1 MFCSGVKRRFIGFL
15 IGTAALVAVAGG
27 PAVAGEKYKTF
38 VLAKPEIVLEG
49 VRKIAVRQ
57 FEGELGD
64 KLADRLSGQLIR
76 GNRGIKSVDAGFM
89 GLGSEK
95 VGTHI
100 VGGRTDLY
108 QIIAR
113 AELSDLLEEIEL
125 SNTGITDDIIEFGR
139 IKGIDAYVL
148 GSVSYAHSDAQS
160 KSEYG
165 EKPTYKIERTLS
177 LQGMVKV
184 VSVSSGQVL
193 GQKNFRRESKD
204 AQTSTD
210 GFRYIVP
217 KKPAVMVEPM
227 LTKMA
232 EDMAGY
238 FSPHYRARSFE
249 FAEIKTKQFAKLSKK
264 AEKFIKKRDIVR
276 AHNIYLHIHEQDPYG
291 PKAAYNLGMLNEMVG
306 NYEVAQE
313 FYQRAYGLK
322 QKKDYKKALDRA
334 ERNLVLRDMLAET
347 GVEIEPFEFDDEGG
361 GSDLA
366 KKIWLKGKDSDRIKV
381 RAEPKTAAEVIA
393 QVPGGMEYTV
403 LEENKKWVLIELID
417 GKSGYVRAKNVASAK
432 PR

>member
-1 MFCSGVKRRFIGFL
+1 MAFRWS
-15 IGTAALVAVAGG
+15 AALVLWSCLAAAVWSGRAEAG
-27 PAVAGEKYKTF
+27 PKYKTF

-49 VRKIAVRQ
+49 VRKIAVRR
-57 FEGELGD
+57 FEGKLGD
-64 KLADRLSGQLIR
+64 KLADRLSGQLVR
-76 GNRGIKSVDAGFM
+76 GNRGVKAVGSGFM
-89 GLGSEK
+89 GLGKEK

-108 QIIAR
+108 EVIAR
-113 AELSDLLEEIEL
+113 AELSDLLDEIEL

-184 VSVSSGQVL
+184 VSVGTGQVL
-193 GQKNFRRESKD
+193 GQKSFRREGKD
-204 AQTSTD
+204 AQTSSE
-210 GFRYIVP
+210 GFRYIRP
-217 KKPAVMVEPM
+217 KSPEVMVEPL

-232 EDMAGY
+232 EDMAAY
-238 FSPHYRARSFE
+238 FSPYYKARSFE
-249 FAEIKTKQFAKLSKK
+249 FEEILNKKFAKLGKK

-291 PKAAYNLGMLNEMVG
+291 PKAAYNLGMFNEMVG

-313 FYQRAYGLK
+313 YYERAYGLK

-334 ERNLVLRDMLAET
+334 ERNLVLRDMLEEA
-347 GVEIEPFEFDDEGG
+347 GVEIEPFDFEDGAGAD
-361 GSDLA
+361 A
-366 KKIWLKGKDSDRIKV
+366 AARTVWLKGSSAERFKV
-381 RAEPKTAAEVIA
+381 RAEDRKAGEVIA
-393 QVPGGMEYTV
+393 EVPGGMEYTL
-403 LEENKKWVLIELID
+403 LEEGEKWVLIELID
-417 GKSGYVRAKNVASAK
+417 GKTGYVRAKNVAREPA
-432 PR
+432 R